1 MTKRHTWASKNNY
14 GIKNATKIK
23 LSSILTFYQKV
34 TNMLTKRTSKNHV
47 TIPKAVHQAVGE
59 TDYYEVSTQNGKIIL
74 TPVQLQQA
82 EAVRAKLESLGLTE
96 QDIVEAVRSVRGR
109 ATMPARRVST
119 LRRNGHR

>member
-1 MTKRHTWASKNNY
+1 
-14 GIKNATKIK
+14 
-23 LSSILTFYQKV
+23 
-34 TNMLTKRTSKNHV
+34 MLTKRTSKNQV
-47 TIPKAVHQAVGE
+47 TIPKAVLQAVGE

-74 TPVQLQQA
+74 TPFQLQQA
-82 EAVRAKLESLGLTE
+82 ETVRAKLESLGLTE

>member
-1 MTKRHTWASKNNY
+1 MSVNY
-14 GIKNATKIK
+14 GSDHTTKIK
-23 LSSILTFYQKV
+23 FSFIPTFFQK
-34 TNMLTKRTSKNHV
+34 TSDMLTKRTSKNQV
-47 TIPKAVHQAVGE
+47 TIPKAVLHAVGE

-96 QDIVEAVRSVRGR
+96 QDMTDAVSWARNKISGR
-109 ATMPARRVST
+109 ATTPARRVST